1 MAGLELGLFEWYVT
15 VAAYYVDL
23 PRGSN
28 DDSAMRADV
37 FDAAILAGA
46 APAFDSRGRFAALV
60 IVGLGFDLEHRFAA
74 GRYIL
79 HTRLLGQPC
88 GGFFGKRRDRPAV
101 GGVMLDVQTV
111 SLGGF
116 LEFLVVVVSVV
127 ADVLDFMGHVVEVC
141 HFVEHGRR
149 NLADGP
155 VNVLGADIDLPVCLV
170 AGLPDFIHAA
180 PAVGSAPAVRRY
192 GDGRA
197 GKLVIIQAI
206 VEKVEH
212 GLGLGYDFRYAQ
224 HCCGLPCF
232 DVVTAYSFE
241 HIFQVDKGDKDA
253 KPTRFQRL
261 QRTHPNLWR
270 YCMKDWETG
279 GLGMKTLRSS
289 GSAAHIHDEL
299 IIECDPAVSLEAV
312 CEQMGR
318 TPPWTPGLILRADGD
333 EMKYYQKA

>member
-1 MAGLELGLFEWYVT
+1 MAGSELGLFEWYVAVT
-15 VAAYYVDL
+15 AYYVDL

-28 DDSAMRADV
+28 DGSAMWADV
-37 FDAAILAGA
+37 LDAAILAGA
-46 APAFDSRGRFAALV
+46 APAFDGRSRFAALV
-60 IVGLGFDLEHRFAA
+60 IVGFGFDLERRFAA
-74 GRYIL
+74 GGYIL
-79 HTRLLGQPC
+79 HAGLLGQPF
-88 GGFFGKRRDRPAV
+88 GGFFGQRRDRPAIS
-101 GGVMLDVQTV
+101 GVVLDVQAV
-111 SLGGF
+111 CFGGF
-116 LEFLVVVVSVV
+116 LEFLIVVVPVV
-127 ADVLDFMGHVVEVC
+127 ADVLDLIGQVVEMC
-141 HFVEHGRR
+141 HFVEHGRCH
-149 NLADGP
+149 LADGP
-155 VNVLGADIDLPVCLV
+155 VDVFGANVDLPVRLA

-197 GKLVIIQAI
+197 GKLVIIEVM

-232 DVVTAYSFE
+232 DVVTTYPFE
-241 HIFQVDKGDKDA
+241 HIFQVGKGDKDA

-261 QRTHPNLWR
+261 QRAHPKLWR

-289 GSAAHIHDEL
+289 GSVAHIHDEL

>member
-1 MAGLELGLFEWYVT
+1 MAGSELCLFEWYVA
-15 VAAYYVDL
+15 VAAYHVDL
-23 PRGSN
+23 PRGP
-28 DDSAMRADV
+28 DDSSAMRADV
-37 FDAAILAGA
+37 LDAAILAGA
-46 APAFDSRGRFAALV
+46 APAFDGCSCFVALV
-60 IVGLGFDLEHRFAA
+60 IVGFGFDLERRFAA
-74 GRYIL
+74 GGYIL
-79 HTRLLGQPC
+79 HAGLLSQPF
-88 GGFFGKRRDRPAV
+88 GGFFGQSRDRPAIS
-101 GGVMLDVQTV
+101 GVVLDVQAV
-111 SLGGF
+111 GLGGV
-116 LEFLVVVVSVV
+116 LEFLVVVVSIV
-127 ADVLDFMGHVVEVC
+127 ADVLDLMGQVVEMR
-141 HFVEHGRR
+141 HFMEHGRR
-149 NLADGP
+149 DLADGP
-155 VNVLGADIDLPVCLV
+155 VDVLGTNVDLPVRLA

-180 PAVGSAPAVRRY
+180 PAVGPTPAVRRY

-197 GKLVIIQAI
+197 GKLVIIEVM

-224 HCCGLPCF
+224 HCCGLPRF
-232 DVVTAYSFE
+232 DVVTAYPFE
-241 HIFQVDKGDKDA
+241 HIFQVGKGDKDA

-261 QRTHPNLWR
+261 QRAHPKLWR

-289 GSAAHIHDEL
+289 GSVAHIHDEL